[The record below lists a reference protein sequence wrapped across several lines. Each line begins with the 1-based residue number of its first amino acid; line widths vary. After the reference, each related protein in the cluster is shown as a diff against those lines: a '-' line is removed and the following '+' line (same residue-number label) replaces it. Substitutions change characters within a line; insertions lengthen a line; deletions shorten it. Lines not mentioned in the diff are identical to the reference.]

1 MNNYKTMSSDEVEFV
16 AKTMTSLF
24 LAKSNFNIN
33 NLPTVYEMLENMET
47 DDILKCMQIAN
58 KETAN
63 IYNDFIEKTDN
74 LISIQNV
81 IRENVL
87 NQFKEDTFI
96 SEEQKQNFIS
106 SIERN
111 SFFNSEHIENIY
123 NGYVTR
129 YERAFK
135 KMVNNI
141 VDEITTESNVE
152 SIKETKVD
160 DSEEINTDTS
170 SISDEENV
178 REQMSLFAPREEE
191 LANKI
196 CDIFNSFDTKYQN
209 TFEIN
214 NVELQK
220 WEHIKS
226 KKRNLS
232 IILTSSLI
240 GEFADR
246 DNSFTYFNSDK
257 TDKEFASKF
266 ERLDFN
272 EKLDVFSEIII
283 RYDNETYFNEKTLV
297 LSLDSKL
304 SGYDIAKQIQNF
316 KN

>member
-1 MNNYKTMSSDEVEFV
+1 
-16 AKTMTSLF
+16 
-24 LAKSNFNIN
+24 
-33 NLPTVYEMLENMET
+33 MET

-257 TDKEFASKF
+257 TDEI
-266 ERLDFN
+266 
-272 EKLDVFSEIII
+272 KLNNSIA
-283 RYDNETYFNEKTLV
+283 NNYFYKNYIKIKIFQYHLLLV
-297 LSLDSKL
+297 
-304 SGYDIAKQIQNF
+304 
-316 KN
+316 